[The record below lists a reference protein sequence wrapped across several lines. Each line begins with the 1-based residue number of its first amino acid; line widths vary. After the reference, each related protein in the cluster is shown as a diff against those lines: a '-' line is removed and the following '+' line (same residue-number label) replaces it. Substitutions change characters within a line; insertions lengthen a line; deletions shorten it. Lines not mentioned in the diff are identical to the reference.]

1 VAEKYDYLVLGA
13 GFAGSVLRSNDHEY
27 ARVVE
32 IKHATGQKT
41 EKAGLCLL
49 KANSLL
55 VVALLNQRSPAPW

>member
-1 VAEKYDYLVLGA
+1 VAEKYDYLVMGA
-13 GFAGSVLRSNDHEY
+13 GFAGSVLRPNDHEY

-32 IKHATGQKT
+32 LKHATGQKS

-55 VVALLNQRSPAPW
+55 VVA

>member
-1 VAEKYDYLVLGA
+1 MAEKCNYLVVGA

-55 VVALLNQRSPAPW
+55 LVA